1 MANITGVDGL
11 VKIGANTVAEL
22 MSFSIEESA
31 NTIPD
36 HVLGSTAATFK
47 AGRTSWSG
55 SIECNWDET
64 DTTGQGA
71 MTVGA
76 TVAITFLP
84 EGATTGDVS
93 LTGTAVIASASKS
106 ISDDSI
112 VTQSF
117 SLTGSGAL
125 VVGTAA

>member
-1 MANITGVDGL
+1 MANHTGVDGA
-11 VKIGANTVAEL
+11 VSIGGSTVAEL

-31 NTIPD
+31 GTIPN
-36 HVLGSTAATFK
+36 HTLGSAATSFA

-76 TVAITFLP
+76 TISVIFYP
-84 EGATTGDVS
+84 EGETSADVTY
-93 LTGTAVIASASKS
+93 TGTAIISSVSKS
-106 ISDDSI
+106 VSDESIISK
-112 VTQSF
+112 SF
-117 SLTGSGAL
+117 SLTGSGPL
-125 VVGTAA
+125 VVGAVV